1 MAVWPVVFLGL
12 MVAGLMGSALTAAD
26 SSEDRI
32 NAVAAMLLERPA
44 GFGRPV
50 GDRAAWEEMAS
61 HESYRDIIPGAE
73 RMLGEPIPDQPDDL
87 YLDYSRTGNRTRWQ
101 RVASRRRGRIR
112 YLVLAECLENE
123 GRFLAAIEETVQA
136 LCAESTWTLPAHDA
150 SLANFKGQ
158 RVDIDLAS
166 SALGWNLATADYLLG
181 DRLGP
186 DTRWLIRDNVRRRV
200 LDPYHDMVTGKREVN
215 WWMRTTNNWN
225 AVCLAGVTGAAL
237 AQVESRAE
245 RAFFVVAA
253 EQYSQNFLHGFTAD
267 GYCSEGVGYW
277 NYGFGHYVLLAEA
290 ISQATRGG
298 VDLLGGDDI
307 LAPATYG
314 TRIEI
319 INGLYPAF
327 ADCGVSTKPS
337 ARLLHFV
344 SRRFRL
350 GMREYEDRDIVSAD
364 GSLPEAMMYSFPNSA
379 TRVPPADAAAEGPG
393 LRSWFSDAGV
403 LICRPGPDSACRL
416 GVALKGGHN
425 DEHHNHNDVGSF
437 VAVVGRQAVLLD
449 PGSEVYTAR
458 TFSSQRYDSKV
469 LNSYGHPVPI
479 VAGQLQRTGKQ
490 ARAEVI
496 RTESTDDADTLVLDV
511 RSAYDVAALT
521 KLQRTFVYSRQGA
534 GSLTVTDEVAFEEPQ
549 EFGTALI
556 TFGRWK
562 QLGPTSLLVYDTEEA
577 VRVDIQVEGGQFS
590 VRSEELQEDVRAS
603 ALPVRIGIE
612 LTQPVTA
619 ASVTTVITPV
629 GPGGPLLRNGAF
641 EKGRWG
647 WRIPK
652 HGMGSLSNDHAASG
666 RTSLHILDSSKTDGS
681 NISSARVP
689 VGGARGF
696 ELRGKVLPISGD
708 GVGVYVKFLD
718 KDDRQLNETTNE
730 QGWIA
735 PLTSLGGSSRRW
747 EPFAARCQAPEGTA
761 YLQVWI
767 HSFSTAVVEA
777 YLDDLE
783 IVPLDAGR

>member
-1 MAVWPVVFLGL
+1 MAVWPLVFLGL
-12 MVAGLMGSALTAAD
+12 MAAGLMGSALTAAD
-26 SSEDRI
+26 SSEGRI
-32 NAVAAMLLERPA
+32 NAVATMLVEQPA
-44 GFGRPV
+44 GFGRPI

-61 HESYRDIIPGAE
+61 HESYQGIIPRAE

-87 YLDYSRTGNRTRWQ
+87 YLDYSRTGNRTRWE
-101 RVASRRRGRIR
+101 RVAGRRRGRIR

-123 GRFLAAIEETVQA
+123 GRFLPAIEETVQA
-136 LCAESTWTLPAHDA
+136 LCAESTWTLPAHDV
-150 SLANFKGQ
+150 SLANFRGE

-181 DRLGP
+181 DRLGA
-186 DTRWLIRDNVRRRV
+186 DTRQLIRDNVRRRV
-200 LDPYHDMVTGKREVN
+200 LDPYRDMVTGERKVN

-225 AVCLAGVTGAAL
+225 SVCLAGVTGAAL
-237 AQVESRAE
+237 AMVESRAE

-253 EQYSQNFLHGFTAD
+253 EQYVQNFLHGFTAD

-314 TRIEI
+314 PRIEI
-319 INGLYPAF
+319 INDLYPAF
-327 ADCGVSTKPS
+327 ADCGVGAKPS
-337 ARLLHFV
+337 ARVLHFI

-350 GMREYEDRDIVSAD
+350 GMREYEDTDMVSAG
-364 GSLPEAMMYSFPNSA
+364 GSLAQAMMYSFPNSA
-379 TRVPPADAAAEGPG
+379 TQVPPADVAAEGPG

-403 LICRPGPDSACRL
+403 LICRPGTDSACRI

-425 DEHHNHNDVGSF
+425 AEHHNHNDVGSF
-437 VAVVGRQAVLLD
+437 VVVVGQQAVLLD

-458 TFSSQRYDSKV
+458 TFSAQRYESTV
-469 LNSYGHPVPI
+469 LNSYGHPVPM

-577 VRVDIQVEGGQFS
+577 VRVDIQVEGSPFS
-590 VRSEELQEDVRAS
+590 IQSEELQEDVRSNAP
-603 ALPVRIGIE
+603 PVRIGIE
-612 LTQPVTA
+612 LTRPVTA
-619 ASVTTVITPV
+619 ATVTTVITPV
-629 GPGGPLLRNGAF
+629 EPGGPLLRNGAF
-641 EKGRWG
+641 EEGSWA

-652 HGMGSLSNDHAASG
+652 DGMGSLSNDHAASG
-666 RTSLHILDSSKTDGS
+666 RTSLRILDSSKTHGS
-681 NISSARVP
+681 NIHSARVP
-689 VGGARGF
+689 VEGVRAF

-708 GVGVYVKFLD
+708 GVGVYVKYLD
-718 KDDRQLNETTNE
+718 KDNRLLNETTSE
-730 QGWIA
+730 LGAI
-735 PLTSLGGSSRRW
+735 PSLMSLGGSSRQW
-747 EPFAARCQAPEGTA
+747 EPFAVRCQAPEGTA
-761 YLQVWI
+761 YLRVWI
-767 HSFSTAVVEA
+767 HSYSTAVVEA

-783 IVPLDAGR
+783 IVPLDAG